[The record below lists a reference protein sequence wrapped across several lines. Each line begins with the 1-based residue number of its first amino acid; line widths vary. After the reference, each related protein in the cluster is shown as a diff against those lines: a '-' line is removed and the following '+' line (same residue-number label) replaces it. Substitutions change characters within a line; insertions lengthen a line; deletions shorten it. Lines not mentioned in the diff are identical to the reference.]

1 MSAELLSERQD
12 TTLILTM
19 SNPSARNALHPD
31 MVAAAIETLS
41 TAERDDSIRAVV
53 LTGANGYF
61 CAGRNLNALLENRAL
76 DPLEQ
81 VDSIDNLHGWI
92 EAIRD
97 CPKPV
102 IAAIEGGVAG
112 SGFSLALACDLIV
125 SGNSAKFI
133 MSNVKVGLTPDG
145 GASWLLTQ
153 SLPRQLITEILLEG
167 ASIPVKR
174 LHDLGIVNR
183 IVPDGSALAAT
194 LQWAEQLALLPPN
207 SIERIKAL
215 MNEAQGNLLKQ
226 QFQAEKHSFIE
237 SLRHREAQEGIN
249 AFLEKRK
256 PRYQ

>member
-41 TAERDDSIRAVV
+41 TAERDDGIRTVI

-61 CAGRNLNALLENRAL
+61 CPGRNLNALLENRAI

-92 EAIRD
+92 EAIRN

-102 IAAIEGGVAG
+102 IAAIEGGAAG

-125 SGNSAKFI
+125 AGSSAKFI
-133 MSNVKVGLTPDG
+133 MSNVKMGLTPDG

-153 SLPRQLITEILLEG
+153 ALPRQFITEILLEG

-183 IVPDGSALAAT
+183 ISPDGSALAAA
-194 LQWAEQLALLPPN
+194 LLWAGQLALLPAT
-207 SIERIKAL
+207 SIERIKSL
-215 MNEAQGNLLKQ
+215 MNEAQGNLLTQ
-226 QFQAEKHSFIE
+226 QFEAEKHSFIE
-237 SLRHREAQEGIN
+237 SLRHREAQEGIH

>member
-1 MSAELLSERQD
+1 MSAELLAERQD

-19 SNPSARNALHPD
+19 SNPSLRNALHPD
-31 MVAAAIETLS
+31 MVAAAIETLA

-53 LTGANGYF
+53 LTGAEGYF
-61 CAGRNLNALLENRAL
+61 CAGRNLAALLENRAV

-102 IAAIEGGVAG
+102 IAAIEGGAAG

-125 SGNSAKFI
+125 SGNGVRFI
-133 MSNVKVGLTPDG
+133 MSNVKMGLTPDG

-167 ASIPVKR
+167 APIPVKR

-183 IVPDGSALAAT
+183 IVPDGSALSAAI
-194 LQWAEQLALLPPN
+194 QWAGQLALLPPT
-207 SIERIKAL
+207 SMERIKSL

-226 QFQAEKHSFIE
+226 QFEAEKHNFIE
-237 SLRHREAQEGIN
+237 SLRHREAQEGIH